1 MLLAED
7 VLLLLTDDETG
18 KFVAETDR
26 LDYALAGGVLREL
39 AELRRVRLVDG
50 RLDLVDRQPV
60 GAPPLDFG
68 LALLVGQENRK
79 PQRVLGRLAKG
90 LRVRL
95 LTGLA
100 ARGVLRQEQG
110 KVLALF
116 PVTRWP
122 AADSAHEQELRQRL
136 QAVLVGGV
144 PPDPQTAAVI
154 SLLSAIDAVPRVV
167 VRGGSDLRAV
177 RRRAKELSAGEW
189 AGEAVRKAVQTNEI
203 IEDVLDVV
211 TDSQS

>member
-1 MLLAED
+1 
-7 VLLLLTDDETG
+7 LTDDSTG
-18 KFVAETDR
+18 NFLIEEDR
-26 LDYALAGGVLREL
+26 LDYALAGAVLRDL

-50 RLDLVDRQPV
+50 RLDLVDRQPI
-60 GAPPLDFG
+60 GAPALDFG
-68 LALLVGQENRK
+68 LALLVGQEDRK

-100 ARGVLRQEQG
+100 QRGVLRREQG

-122 AADSAHEQELRQRL
+122 AADSAHEQDVRQRL

-144 PPDPQTAAVI
+144 PPDGRTAAVI
-154 SLLSAIDAVPRVV
+154 SLLSAIDAVPRVLGV
-167 VRGGSDLRAV
+167 TGIGETRAL

-189 AGEAVRKAVQTNEI
+189 VGAAVRKADRANQLVDE
-203 IEDVLDVV
+203 VLDVV
-211 TDSQS
+211 TDSA